1 MHPISLGKHISSKS
15 WLSTKM
21 AVALVVVVV
30 VVVAIVAV
38 VYVVIVVIVK
48 MHLN

>member
-21 AVALVVVVV
+21 AVALAVVIVVDTIIA
-30 VVVAIVAV
+30 VVA
-38 VYVVIVVIVK
+38 VVIVVIVK

>member
-21 AVALVVVVV
+21 AVALVVVV
-30 VVVAIVAV
+30 AIVAV